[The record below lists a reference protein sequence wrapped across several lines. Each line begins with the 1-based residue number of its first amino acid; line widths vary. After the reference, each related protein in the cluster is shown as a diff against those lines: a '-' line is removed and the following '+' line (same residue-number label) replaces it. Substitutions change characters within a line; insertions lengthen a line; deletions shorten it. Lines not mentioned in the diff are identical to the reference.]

1 MIKQSITFL
10 ALASILLYFTYS
22 CTSEEENIQ
31 SAEDNNTAPLVSAG
45 IDLNVI
51 TGLPVKLDGSDSYD
65 PDGDALDYLWSFQ
78 SRPPGSTATLS
89 DAESENNYT

>member
-10 ALASILLYFTYS
+10 ALASILLYFTSS
-22 CTSEEENIQ
+22 CTSDEENNQ

-65 PDGDALDYLWSFQ
+65 PDGDALDYLWSF
-78 SRPPGSTATLS
+78 
-89 DAESENNYT
+89 